1 MKQAS
6 KQLSYLLIQI
16 FTTMEFT
23 KSNANNVSWTELFNK
38 LQIKHEERK
47 NARKSLR
54 DGTAKFEPKE
64 IQILQSSNFFKDW
77 FQKNQSAMQNTCSTQ
92 TSAYFESII
101 KESNAKK

>member
-1 MKQAS
+1 
-6 KQLSYLLIQI
+6 
-16 FTTMEFT
+16 MEFT

-64 IQILQSSNFFKDW
+64 IAVLKSSSFFAKW
-77 FQKNQSAMQNTCSTQ
+77 FEQNKGAMNNTCSTE
-92 TSAYFESII
+92 TTKYFESIL
-101 KESNAKK
+101 KSESNDKK